1 MVNVQRAC
9 RIEQCED
16 PSKKGL
22 QTPLRILTLL
32 WLLLVALA
40 RQLPRREKKQ
50 VRLQPITHGRM
61 LSSWLARSNHVWDA
75 CQASAC
81 LVRTVDQ
88 DFCGCA

>member
-40 RQLPRREKKQ
+40 RQLPRREKNQ

-61 LSSWLARSNHVWDA
+61 LSRPMTANTRVV
-75 CQASAC
+75 Q
-81 LVRTVDQ
+81 
-88 DFCGCA
+88 